1 MAPERERQFRMN
13 LSDDELAMLRELAE
27 ADGITASDFL
37 RMQIR
42 RQYGERFD
50 VSAKVKPKPKPKRK

>member
-1 MAPERERQFRMN
+1 MN
-13 LSDDELAMLRELAE
+13 LSDDELAMLRQLAE

-42 RQYGERFD
+42 RQYGERFG
-50 VSAKVKPKPKPKRK
+50 ATAQPKAKPKPKRK